1 MTRDIRSDLEADA
14 PEDLVRLAER
24 LQRERPIPAAQFR
37 GELRRRLLAG
47 ERRHQRPAR
56 LAVLIRAYAV
66 SGAVLL
72 LIGALSAAGA
82 GPLAA

>member
-14 PEDLVRLAER
+14 PDDLVRLAER
-24 LQRERPIPAAQFR
+24 LQRDRPIPAAQFR

-47 ERRHQRPAR
+47 ERRDDRPAR
-56 LAVLIRAYAV
+56 LVMLIRAYAL

-72 LIGALSAAGA
+72 LVGALSAAGA